1 MSSLAFSASP
11 IDFEKNEKL
20 SEKIN
25 NKAQNK
31 LSMEFLKKMTTGGQQ
46 PESEEETR
54 TSSSN
59 IQSIHNNL
67 EQNLKSENE
76 KTLGDFYSSEMETD
90 IKQQMDKVKST
101 QDLYHNEKVST
112 DYLISNNLNMSKVS
126 GDPRNQIIGN
136 ETRDE
141 LLDKLNYIINLFED
155 EREIKTNKKNEEIVL
170 YCFLGIFV
178 IYVLDSF
185 VSIGKYKR

>member
-11 IDFEKNEKL
+11 IDFQKNEKIAD
-20 SEKIN
+20 KIN
-25 NKAQNK
+25 SKAQNK
-31 LSMEFLKKMTTGGQQ
+31 LNMEFLKKMVSSEKDSI
-46 PESEEETR
+46 ESSAET
-54 TSSSN
+54 SDV
-59 IQSIHNNL
+59 QSIHNNL
-67 EQNLKSENE
+67 EKDIKSENE
-76 KTLGDFYSSEMETD
+76 KTLGDFYASEMED
-90 IKQQMDKVKST
+90 NIKHQMDKVKSS

-112 DYLISNNLNMSKVS
+112 DYLISNNLNMSNVS
-126 GDPRNQIIGN
+126 GNANNKIVGY

-141 LLDKLNYIINLFED
+141 LLDKLNHIINLFED

>member
-20 SEKIN
+20 SQKIN
-25 NKAQNK
+25 SNSQNK
-31 LSMEFLKKMTTGGQQ
+31 LSTEFLKKMASGHS
-46 PESEEETR
+46 ENEEEIKKK
-54 TSSSN
+54 SSN
-59 IQSIHNNL
+59 IQNIHNNL
-67 EQNLKSENE
+67 ENSLKSENE
-76 KTLGDFYSSEMETD
+76 KTLGDFYASEMETD

-126 GDPRNQIIGN
+126 GDPRNNIIGN

>member
-31 LSMEFLKKMTTGGQQ
+31 LSMEFLKKMASGQSKN
-46 PESEEETR
+46 EGDLGSA
-54 TSSSN
+54 SSN
-59 IQSIHNNL
+59 IQNIHNNL
-67 EQNLKSENE
+67 EQNLKDENE
-76 KTLGDFYSSEMETD
+76 KALGDFYASEMDVD
-90 IKQQMDKVKST
+90 IKPQMDKVKSS
-101 QDLYHNEKVST
+101 QDLYHNENVST

-126 GDPRNQIIGN
+126 GDPRNHIIGN

-155 EREIKTNKKNEEIVL
+155 EREIKTNKKNEEVVL
-170 YCFLGIFV
+170 YCFLGVFV

>member
-11 IDFEKNEKL
+11 IDFQKNE
-20 SEKIN
+20 EVADKIN
-25 NKAQNK
+25 NNVKNK
-31 LSMEFLKKMTTGGQQ
+31 LNMEFLKKMASGEKETS
-46 PESEEETR
+46 ESAN
-54 TSSSN
+54 SSSN
-59 IQSIHNNL
+59 IQKIHNNL
-67 EQNLKSENE
+67 EKDLKSENE
-76 KTLGDFYSSEMETD
+76 QTLGDFYASEMGESVKHQ
-90 IKQQMDKVKST
+90 IDKLKSS
-101 QDLYHNEKVST
+101 QDLYHNENILT

-155 EREIKTNKKNEEIVL
+155 EKEIKTNKKNEEIVL

>member
-11 IDFEKNEKL
+11 IDFQKNEKVAD
-20 SEKIN
+20 KIS
-25 NKAQNK
+25 NKVQNK
-31 LSMEFLKKMTTGGQQ
+31 LNMEFLKKMVNNDNDN
-46 PESEEETR
+46 ETIEGLQN
-54 TSSSN
+54 SDSD
-59 IQSIHNNL
+59 IQNIHNNL
-67 EQNLKSENE
+67 ENDMKLENE
-76 KTLGDFYSSEMETD
+76 KTLGDFYDSEMEKD
-90 IKQQMDKVKST
+90 IKTQMDNVKSS
-101 QDLYHNEKVST
+101 QDLYHNEKISS
-112 DYLISNNLNMSKVS
+112 DYLISNNLNLNKVS
-126 GDPRNQIIGN
+126 GDPRNRLVGN

-141 LLDKLNYIINLFED
+141 LLAKLNYIINLFED

>member
-1 MSSLAFSASP
+1 
-11 IDFEKNEKL
+11 
-20 SEKIN
+20 
-25 NKAQNK
+25 
-31 LSMEFLKKMTTGGQQ
+31 MEFLKKMASG
-46 PESEEETR
+46 ESGENETNEPAN
-54 TSSSN
+54 SSSD

-67 EQNLKSENE
+67 EKDLKSENE
-76 KTLGDFYSSEMETD
+76 QTLGDFYASEMGES
-90 IKQQMDKVKST
+90 IKHQMDKVKSS
-101 QDLYHNEKVST
+101 QDLYHNENVST

-141 LLDKLNYIINLFED
+141 LLEKLNYIINLFED
-155 EREIKTNKKNEEIVL
+155 EKEIKTNKKNEEIVL

>member
-11 IDFEKNEKL
+11 IDFEKNEKI
-20 SEKIN
+20 SSKMQSREH
-25 NKAQNK
+25 NK
-31 LSMEFLKKMTTGGQQ
+31 LSMDFLKKMASGQR
-46 PESEEETR
+46 ENRAETSK
-54 TSSSN
+54 SSSD
-59 IQSIHNNL
+59 IQNIHNNL
-67 EQNLKSENE
+67 EESLKGENE
-76 KTLGDFYSSEMETD
+76 KTLGDFYAREMEND
-90 IKQQMDKVKST
+90 VKHQMDNVKST

-112 DYLISNNLNMSKVS
+112 DYLISNNLNMSKIS

>member
-11 IDFEKNEKL
+11 IDFQKD
-20 SEKIN
+20 EKIAHKINSKAN
-25 NKAQNK
+25 NKLN
-31 LSMEFLKKMTTGGQQ
+31 MELLKKMASGDKEIVD
-46 PESEEETR
+46 ESNAS
-54 TSSSN
+54 TSDV
-59 IQSIHNNL
+59 QSIHNNL
-67 EQNLKSENE
+67 EKDIKSENE
-76 KTLGDFYSSEMETD
+76 ETLGDFYESEMTED
-90 IKQQMDKVKST
+90 IKKQMNNVKST
-101 QDLYHNEKVST
+101 QDLYHNEKVFS
-112 DYLISNNLNMSKVS
+112 DYLISNNLNLNKVS

-141 LLDKLNYIINLFED
+141 LLLKLNYIINLFED
-155 EREIKTNKKNEEIVL
+155 EREIKTNKKNEEVVL